1 MYELAN
7 IRPMRINRGIL
18 TGLAVLAF
26 AASFLFLIKAKAILS
41 FFNSLSASLNLPLA
55 PVDPGSLA
63 RAVTVGYLYLLMV
76 LAWRAARRPDETLTL
91 FFISH
96 GSFGNGIVAV
106 LLIVFHAPFLVYIV
120 HCIISFSLG
129 FLMVWLSH
137 RAKRWRR

>member
-26 AASFLFLIKAKAILS
+26 AASLLFLVQAKAILT
-41 FFNSLSASLNLPLA
+41 FFNSLSVSLHLPLA
-55 PVDPGSLA
+55 PVEPGSLA
-63 RAVTVGYLYLLMV
+63 RVITVGYLYLLMV

-96 GSFGNGIVAV
+96 GSFGNGVVAV
-106 LLIVFHAPFLVYIV
+106 LLMIFQAPFLVYIIHSIV
-120 HCIISFSLG
+120 SFTLG
-129 FLMVWLSH
+129 FLAVWLSH

>member
-18 TGLAVLAF
+18 TGLAVLSFIASV
-26 AASFLFLIKAKAILS
+26 SFLAWAKAILS
-41 FFNSLSASLNLPLA
+41 YFNTLSQSIGLPLA
-55 PVDPGSLA
+55 PVEPGSLA

-96 GSFGNGIVAV
+96 GSFGNGVIAV
-106 LLIVFHAPFLVYIV
+106 LLVLFHAPFLVYIV
-120 HCIISFSLG
+120 HCIVSFSLG
-129 FLMVWLSH
+129 FLAVWLFH
-137 RAKRWRR
+137 RAKRWRK